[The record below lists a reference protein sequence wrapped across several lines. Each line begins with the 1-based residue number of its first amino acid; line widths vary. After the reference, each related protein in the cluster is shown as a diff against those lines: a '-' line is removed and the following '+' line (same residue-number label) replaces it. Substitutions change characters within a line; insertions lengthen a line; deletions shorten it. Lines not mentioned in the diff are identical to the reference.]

1 MTAERDQD
9 WLQSRLDE
17 IRYHYFLD
25 VELKNPL
32 TIAWGRRARGRLG
45 SIKYDKNANKSHIL
59 INSLLKDPK
68 VPAYV
73 AEATIGH
80 ELVHYAHGFSS
91 SHPQAYD
98 HPHRGGIVD
107 KELKRRGLGRK
118 LTLQQSWVKAN
129 WLETIAQLPRPVRR
143 RRRMRYR
150 VVFR

>member
-1 MTAERDQD
+1 MTRPRDQS
-9 WLQSRLDE
+9 WLQERLEE

-32 TIAWGRRARGRLG
+32 TIAWGRRARTRLG
-45 SIKYDKNANKSHIL
+45 SIKYDKKTDKSHIL
-59 INSLLKDPK
+59 INSLLKDPN

-107 KELKRRGLGRK
+107 KELRKRGMGRK
-118 LTLQQSWVKAN
+118 LAAQQKWVKEHWIEIISA
-129 WLETIAQLPRPVRR
+129 LPRPARR
-143 RRRMRYR
+143 RRWRYR